1 MVGGIFWTFLVRRRL
16 ASSFKKGGSPE
27 QFHLCISVC
36 LSVIWGMPLDV
47 MIAPAEDCFW
57 PDLQETN
64 MRLKIRVRRMKEGRE
79 LRGVYPHERMRY
91 VCFCVNKCILPFLCV
106 DQNVED

>member
-1 MVGGIFWTFLVRRRL
+1 MRRRL
-16 ASSFKKGGSPE
+16 ASSLKKSVLRSGLGGGSPE
-27 QFHLCISVC
+27 ELHLCISVS

-79 LRGVYPHERMRY
+79 LRGVYPHERTRY
-91 VCFCVNKCILPFLCV
+91 VCICVNKSPLCRSLSRPHK
-106 DQNVED
+106 E

>member
-1 MVGGIFWTFLVRRRL
+1 MVGGLFWTFLVRWRL
-16 ASSFKKGGSPE
+16 ALSLKKGGSPE
-27 QFHLCISVC
+27 HFHLCISVC

-79 LRGVYPHERMRY
+79 LRGVYPHERTRY
-91 VCFCVNKCILPFLCV
+91 ACFCVNKCMIPCLCV
-106 DQNVED
+106 DQRVKD